1 MRFERSSESGWAVI
15 SVVVDVQRT
24 TLGLDAKKRP

>member
-1 MRFERSSESGWAVI
+1 MWAVI